1 MSSAHIDT
9 FARDSLPPVDQQPQ
23 FIFDLPELQFPPQLN
38 CATELLDRH
47 VNAGNGSRICIRAPG
62 GLSWTYADLQQRAS
76 RIATGV
82 LLFVLVGCSAA
93 AFNGTPLMGLLA
105 FFLLVPLTFLT
116 FFQTNI
122 SKKITHL
129 MQLMADEGA
138 REVQKKAFDES
149 PTHDALPPKRG

>member
-1 MSSAHIDT
+1 MNSDT
-9 FARDSLPPVDQQPQ
+9 PDHSILNAKQPDKE
-23 FIFDLPELQFPPQLN
+23 IVEALRL
-38 CATELLDRH
+38 
-47 VNAGNGSRICIRAPG
+47 
-62 GLSWTYADLQQRAS
+62 QRAS

-122 SKKITHL
+122 SKKISHL